1 MPKKAIV
8 KKSKKKKM
16 KQWEKFAEE
25 QLERYIQI
33 HKEHEK
39 DINYIG

>member
-1 MPKKAIV
+1 MPKRVIV
-8 KKSKKKKM
+8 KKIKKKKT
-16 KQWEKFAEE
+16 KHWEKFAEE